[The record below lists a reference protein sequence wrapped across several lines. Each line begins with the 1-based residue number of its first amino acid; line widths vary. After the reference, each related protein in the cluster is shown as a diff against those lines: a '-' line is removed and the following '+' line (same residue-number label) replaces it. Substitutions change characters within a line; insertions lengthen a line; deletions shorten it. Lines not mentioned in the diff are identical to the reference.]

1 MPAIN
6 VELGRDHAEV
16 QRGLGVDRLPVI
28 QTSADWTVDPIEH
41 GMASGATSLL
51 VFIPANVEGIE
62 VIVAAETSLQCWMMA
77 TAALHAS
84 HRGEV
89 EQPGW
94 AVINAEGKALLVP
107 RYAEAIRRVFPG
119 TTGEQ
124 AEELAAMFIDAWSV
138 GAPREAF
145 E

>member
-1 MPAIN
+1 MPAIT

-16 QRGLGVDRLPVI
+16 QRSLGVDRLPVI
-28 QTSADWTVDPIEH
+28 QTTADWTVDPIEN
-41 GMASGATSLL
+41 GMATGATSLM
-51 VFIPANVEGIE
+51 VFIPANVDGIS
-62 VIVAAETSLQCWMMA
+62 VVVAAETSLQCWMMA

-84 HRGEV
+84 HRDEV

-94 AVINAEGKALLVP
+94 AVVTAEAKALLVP
-107 RYAEAIRRVFPG
+107 RYAEAIRRVLRG
-119 TTGEQ
+119 TTAEQ
-124 AEELAAMFIDAWSV
+124 ADELAAMFIDAWSV